1 MATTPG
7 ERTRGAEASRA
18 FSGPSRERRSTET
31 KSAYKTTELIAY
43 VAFIA
48 ALFIAGAILDEAD
61 AGGLGGKQVWLY
73 GSIVTA
79 AYLIS
84 RGLAKSGSRDPYWDE
99 NDDNGR
105 GRS

>member
-1 MATTPG
+1 MSTHETTRTHGGDGATLGNGPA
-7 ERTRGAEASRA
+7 TRGH
-18 FSGPSRERRSTET
+18 SRERRSTET
-31 KSAYKTTELIAY
+31 KAAFKTTEFM
-43 VAFIA
+43 AFLAFLA

-84 RGLAKSGSRDPYWDE
+84 RGLAKSGSRDPYWD
-99 NDDNGR
+99 DDDR
-105 GRS
+105 R